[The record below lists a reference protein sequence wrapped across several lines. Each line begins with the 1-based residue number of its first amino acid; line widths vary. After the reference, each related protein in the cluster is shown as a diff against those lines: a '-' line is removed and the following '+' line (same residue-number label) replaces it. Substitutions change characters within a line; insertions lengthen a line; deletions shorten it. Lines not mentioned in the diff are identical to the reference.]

1 MHRLILNLRAYYQY
15 QNSMPTRS
23 QAGLSFQAA
32 YRGLLNSGG
41 NSSRSAISSFM
52 GVEELGG
59 LLGPLDGENETDG
72 DQDQTERYVFPVD
85 LDSTCPHM
93 VTE

>member
-1 MHRLILNLRAYYQY
+1 MHRLILNLRAYSQY

-23 QAGLSFQAA
+23 QADLSFQAA

-59 LLGPLDGENETDG
+59 LLGPLDGENETEV
-72 DQDQTERYVFPVD
+72 DQNQAELEIEPSDHG
-85 LDSTCPHM
+85 LKA
-93 VTE
+93 